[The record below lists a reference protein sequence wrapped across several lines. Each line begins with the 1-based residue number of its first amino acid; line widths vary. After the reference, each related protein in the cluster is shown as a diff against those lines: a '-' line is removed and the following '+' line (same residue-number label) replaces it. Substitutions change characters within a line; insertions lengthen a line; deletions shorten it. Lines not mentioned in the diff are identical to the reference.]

1 MTISGIPSASLYGQS
16 AALSR
21 NPQPVQKTEELAE
34 SKKQQATEVE
44 STEALGSQSLFAP
57 RKTQTEEATKSQF
70 EMQKAVASGKMSSL
84 LANNVQPAQS
94 AGTDVKL
101 SPSDQLSKQGS
112 IANLASAAYASTPKA
127 SSSLTG
133 GSMFDAKL

>member
-1 MTISGIPSASLYGQS
+1 MTISGMPSASLYGQS
-16 AALSR
+16 AIQSR

-84 LANNVQPAQS
+84 LANSVQPAQA
-94 AGTDVKL
+94 AGNAQKL
-101 SPSDQLSKQGS
+101 SPADQLSKQGS
-112 IANLASAAYASTPKA
+112 IANLASAAYSSAPKA
-127 SSSLTG
+127 NNSLTG
-133 GSMFDAKL
+133 GSLFDAKL